1 MSHKVRVNAGQVK
14 IALPDKNVY
23 DGQVD
28 VTLTDEQ
35 YAKIRPALFP
45 TVLTDLGALP
55 DPAVDSSFATDA
67 ELAAGLATKVDV
79 VADPGAEIAASVLSA
94 NYVLT
99 TAFVT
104 IPSWQ
109 VVVPANSGTIE
120 VGVPEGLLVNIVT
133 GTNPAGTAFTV
144 SLRIEDEA
152 NALVGFTQW
161 QIFSSS
167 ALSQG
172 WAQVVPL
179 MKSVSNNGAAKTY
192 HVAAKMDK
200 VGTLSA
206 TSTIFTAASGFTN
219 PTLRAVRR

>member
-1 MSHKVRVNAGQVK
+1 MVAPTYFAAHYLNLGSVTYNTGDV
-14 IALPDKNVY
+14 
-23 DGQVD
+23 VD
-28 VTLTDEQ
+28 VSTWDANYLNT
-35 YAKIRPALFP
+35 ALRLGW
-45 TVLTDLGALP
+45 VAEDLSNP
-55 DPAVDSSFATDA
+55 
-67 ELAAGLATKVDV
+67 
-79 VADPGAEIAASVLSA
+79 PGSEIAASILSA
-94 NYVLT
+94 NYVMT
-99 TAFVT
+99 NAFVT
-104 IPSWQ
+104 VPSWQ

-133 GTNPAGTAFTV
+133 GTNAAGTAFTV

-167 ALSQG
+167 AGSQG
-172 WAQVVPL
+172 WASVVPL
-179 MKSVSNNGAAKTY
+179 MKSVPNNIAVKTY